1 MIDGKQREETG
12 GEEGRETVVGMQ
24 NKCKNLIKKKVTLRG
39 ITFFSLKQ

>member
-1 MIDGKQREETG
+1 MEVGSG
-12 GEEGRETVVGMQ
+12 GEEGGENVVGIQ